1 VRQSSQYEIQP
12 NFDASKSTN
21 CWDKICSDL
30 DVGPKGYKPTI
41 QNAMRLIL
49 EFAKQRTKAD
59 VGHEIFKN
67 CEVATPTLIISSDSQ
82 DQNYH
87 LDIMGKE
94 QRQYGMIIS
103 NRSTSTVVCD
113 LTDKDFK
120 VKTPDDFTYVLKESI
135 KLEGKDASWMMPS
148 DELISSINEQEEGS
162 FLYQKLKE
170 GFGDLLRI
178 TKSSNTPIKDVPPKL
193 RWSSAKV

>member
-1 VRQSSQYEIQP
+1 
-12 NFDASKSTN
+12 
-21 CWDKICSDL
+21 
-30 DVGPKGYKPTI
+30 
-41 QNAMRLIL
+41 MRLIL

-103 NRSTSTVVCD
+103 NRSTSTIVCD

-148 DELISSINEQEEGS
+148 DSLISSINEQEEGL
-162 FLYQKLKE
+162 FLCQKLKE
-170 GFGDLLRI
+170 GFGDMLRI
-178 TKSSNTPIKDVPPKL
+178 TKSDNTQKKDLPSKL
-193 RWSSAKV
+193 R